1 MVFADDIVRG
11 LLTVG
16 RQVAVGE
23 MIAGQALVVE
33 DAGAFKNRASEARR
47 PAHVDVV
54 GSQTDDSADQ
64 TVVRKFDVGKLH
76 ISVVVDLV
84 DHHCQL
90 FGNRVIHTVHPA
102 IAIWVVEAGGNFPNA
117 KKLVDHLRKL

>member
-23 MIAGQALVVE
+23 MNAGQALVVE

-76 ISVVVDLV
+76 IPAILELV
-84 DHHCQL
+84 DHHCQRL
-90 FGNRVIHTVHPA
+90 DCRVIHTPHPA
-102 IAIWVVEAGGNFPNA
+102 IAIRVVGAIGNFPNA
-117 KKLVDHLRKL
+117 KKLVDRLRKL